1 MLLLQLEAFLRS
13 RRPATIQ
20 VRMRGLHLM
29 EGHVLVD
36 DKPISAG
43 LL

>member
-1 MLLLQLEAFLRS
+1 VTQLEAFLRK

-20 VRMRGLHLM
+20 VRVRGLHM
-29 EGHVLVD
+29 FEGHVLVD
-36 DKPISAG
+36 GAPVSAP